1 MGLWLSVAG
10 AAAAVNVVVLL
21 TLVGIW
27 ARNYRQLGSK
37 HALGLAVFGV
47 LLLAENGLAL
57 YYYVLDPAVAELL
70 RSAAPVAGRAMS
82 AVQIL
87 ELLGLLFLAW
97 VTWD

>member
-1 MGLWLSVAG
+1 MGLWLNVAG
-10 AAAAVNVVVLL
+10 AAAAINVVVLL

-27 ARNYRQLGSK
+27 VRNYRQLGSK

-82 AVQIL
+82 AVQVL

>member
-10 AAAAVNVVVLL
+10 AAAAVNVAVLL
-21 TLVGIW
+21 ALVGIW
-27 ARNYRQLGSK
+27 GRNYRQLGSK
-37 HALGLAVFGV
+37 HALGLTVFGI

-70 RSAAPVAGRAMS
+70 RSVAPVAGRAMS
-82 AVQIL
+82 TVQVL

>member
-27 ARNYRQLGSK
+27 VRNYRQLGSK

-82 AVQIL
+82 AVQVL